1 MATCLTYKQLQ
12 KAQDKLIL
20 MVFTFSQDKFDLTGN
35 FAKEA
40 AGQ

>member
-1 MATCLTYKQLQ
+1 MATCFAYKQLQ
-12 KAQDKLIL
+12 KAHDKLIL
-20 MVFTFSQDKFDLTGN
+20 MVFTFTQDRFDLTGN